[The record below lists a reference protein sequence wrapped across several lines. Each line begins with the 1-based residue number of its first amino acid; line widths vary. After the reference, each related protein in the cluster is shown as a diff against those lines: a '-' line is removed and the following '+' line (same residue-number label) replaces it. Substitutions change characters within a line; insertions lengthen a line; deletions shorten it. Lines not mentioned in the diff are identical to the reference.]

1 MMNFIFRVKEALNSR
16 AWEGIFRAIDQQLE
30 VGKTLF
36 HFFNQLACTMAR
48 PTTCNAQK
56 KIWGISVAVLK
67 DISKILIGERR
78 KHKLHTAKG

>member
-48 PTTCNAQK
+48 LTTCNAQFGGNFC
-56 KIWGISVAVLK
+56 WCFERYFE
-67 DISKILIGERR
+67 DIDWREEK
-78 KHKLHTAKG
+78 A